1 MRYSKYAK
9 LALHI
14 YINIYF
20 YIYIYIYELGFFLG
34 LMVHVYCFD
43 IKTKTD
49 NYITVP
55 KISQKKDIFN

>member
-1 MRYSKYAK
+1 MSWV
-9 LALHI
+9 
-14 YINIYF
+14 
-20 YIYIYIYELGFFLG
+20 FFLG

-55 KISQKKDIFN
+55 KISQKKDIFNELYGLGSRVYNTNGSEIR